1 MRKVISA
8 LLCMAALT
16 LALTA
21 CGKESGGELESLQ
34 AENSRLEQQ
43 LSQMEEEKAA
53 LEEQL
58 QSQTQQP
65 SQEDSAQ
72 TGSDQ
77 EEENPIDT
85 FYDGV
90 DSDGPTAVLD
100 AVAGCR
106 ADAWQAEVQNL
117 ARVLKS
123 QLPLPEDQELVDA
136 YVTAAQEQVER
147 MNVMAIYP
155 ISDLTLSQQDRVMT
169 SGTLRGVLW
178 AGSRARIWR
187 DTFYQLQA
195 ASPDSYTFTFDPS
208 AAQAQLDE
216 LLQAG

>member
-1 MRKVISA
+1 MRRVIPA
-8 LLCMAALT
+8 IICVAALT
-16 LALTA
+16 LSLAA
-21 CGKESGGELESLQ
+21 CGKETGGELEALQ

-43 LSQMEEEKAA
+43 ASQLEEEKAA

-58 QSQTQQP
+58 QSQMEQS
-65 SQEDSAQ
+65 SQGDSAQ
-72 TGSDQ
+72 EQG
-77 EEENPIDT
+77 NPIDT

-123 QLPLPEDQELVDA
+123 QLPLPEDQGLVDA

-155 ISDLTLSQQDRVMT
+155 IADLTLSQQNRVMT